1 MTTNEIAETEHEI
14 VQDYQVKE
22 KIVNEEFK
30 IWKKTVPLLYDT
42 IHSYTLDS
50 SSLVFQWLPNY
61 TYSESKETISLSYVI
76 GTNSSDSSQNF
87 LKLGSLDLPSTLAPD
102 FAKEVPNVQNI
113 PIPPVSVEDSSNF
126 RITTKWKQSGV
137 INELK
142 VSEDGVN
149 VLTFNSDGVIHCYN
163 LENNDVFNYKYHKL
177 EGSALEWVKPDFFL
191 SGSKDYQIAYW
202 NSTKPSTPIQLF
214 KTHKGA
220 INDLSSNPNVRDIF
234 GSVSDDYT
242 TQFYDLRVAGSS
254 ENPVLSHTNNHIQY
268 AIDFHPDIETLYAT
282 AGKDNTV
289 NLYDI
294 RNHNVPIRRF
304 FGHNDTVLGLQWDD
318 TNGLI
323 SWGLDKRVI
332 LWDLS
337 SLDDEFVYP
346 SESIDNSKKKTSS
359 RVDPC
364 LRFIHAG
371 HTNRVN
377 DVGIHP
383 RLKNIYGTVGEDQLF
398 EVWKPKTLLTEEE
411 EEEEE
416 EEEKEEEGKE
426 EKEENEE
433 MEEKEDPHQEQDKD
447 EEQVKEEVQEP
458 VKEPVKEP
466 EQVAEKDEKEDDK
479 INDVKANESNTE
491 ANDVEMDE

>member
-294 RNHNVPIRRF
+294 RNHNVPIRKF

-364 LRFIHAG
+364 
-371 HTNRVN
+371 
-377 DVGIHP
+377 
-383 RLKNIYGTVGEDQLF
+383 
-398 EVWKPKTLLTEEE
+398 
-411 EEEEE
+411 
-416 EEEKEEEGKE
+416 
-426 EKEENEE
+426 
-433 MEEKEDPHQEQDKD
+433 
-447 EEQVKEEVQEP
+447 
-458 VKEPVKEP
+458 
-466 EQVAEKDEKEDDK
+466 
-479 INDVKANESNTE
+479 
-491 ANDVEMDE
+491 